1 VREDCLKDDNLL
13 CFVVVCVV
21 FDNSQVEAEGIGLG
35 GIILQ
40 DMKTIRVM
48 VAPGAVVVAAVTV
61 AILLPG
67 TFGLGIYHTIL

>member
-13 CFVVVCVV
+13 YFVVVCLV

-48 VAPGAVVVAAVTV
+48 VAPGAVVVAVVTV

-67 TFGLGIYHTIL
+67 TFGLGIYLTIL